1 MQTPVYPIH
10 FLCLKMLVPFPILRC
25 SYKDVPKL
33 MSNLKIHFWLVS
45 YTCNWWVLNH
55 DLTFHLPLTRG
66 RGASYSPLNVIQVF
80 SKIIFIWCTIEG
92 YKLQYFQT
100 GTHYRMISFEKQK
113 FADICILSSFKW
125 HWKML
130 NGLINRITQNKRS
143 QAHKRNFN
151 RK

>member
-25 SYKDVPKL
+25 FKKDVQL
-33 MSNLKIHFWLVS
+33 ENSFWLVS
-45 YTCNWWVLNH
+45 YTRSWWVLNH

-66 RGASYSPLNVIQVF
+66 GGASYSPLNVIWVF
-80 SKIIFIWCTIEG
+80 PKIWCTIEG
-92 YKLQYFQT
+92 CKLQYFQA
-100 GTHYRMISFEKQK
+100 GTHYRRISFEKQK
-113 FADICILSSFKW
+113 FANICILSSFKW

-130 NGLINRITQNKRS
+130 NGLINKITQNKRS

-151 RK
+151 QK